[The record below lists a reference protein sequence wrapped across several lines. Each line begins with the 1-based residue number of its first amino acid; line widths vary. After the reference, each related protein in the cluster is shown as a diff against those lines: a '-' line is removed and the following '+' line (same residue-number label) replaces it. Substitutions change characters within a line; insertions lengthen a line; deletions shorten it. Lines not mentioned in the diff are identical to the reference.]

1 VSDVS
6 IFFVLNDLVPELL
19 SYGVAFTVAPA
30 PIDEDSSFVKG
41 TVVASYNY
49 RFINISDNVLFNFV
63 QLVTNI
69 YLSFSYVEYLID
81 FIKFFEED

>member
-1 VSDVS
+1 MSNVC

-19 SYGVAFTVAPA
+19 SDGVAFTVAPA
-30 PIDEDSSFVKG
+30 PIDEDSSFVEG
-41 TVVASYNY
+41 TVVASHND

-63 QLVTNI
+63 QLVTDI